1 MKVEWSAPRLPGPNG
16 CDQGRTQLSCQVR
29 AQCKTGITSKN
40 QGRRQLM
47 MEEEMMEMELVNTI
61 EGCRKTKPG
70 MPFTSQKRHEVRLDG
85 FLDQSGPQ
93 ATGADFNALG
103 RTLHESANRA
113 EVRPKDPFCAIIGVT
128 HIISH

>member
-1 MKVEWSAPRLPGPNG
+1 
-16 CDQGRTQLSCQVR
+16 
-29 AQCKTGITSKN
+29 
-40 QGRRQLM
+40 M
-47 MEEEMMEMELVNTI
+47 MTIELVNSI
-61 EGCRKTKPG
+61 QGYKNIKWQI
-70 MPFTSQKRHEVRLDG
+70 PFTSHERPENRLDG

-113 EVRPKDPFCAIIGVT
+113 QVRPKDTFCAIIGVT